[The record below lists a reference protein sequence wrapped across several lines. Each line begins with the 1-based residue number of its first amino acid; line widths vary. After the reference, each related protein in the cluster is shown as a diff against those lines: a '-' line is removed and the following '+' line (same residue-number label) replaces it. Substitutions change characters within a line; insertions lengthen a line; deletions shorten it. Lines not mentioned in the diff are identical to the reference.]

1 MQSIR
6 YCSTS
11 NHTKQKIFITCFTTK
26 QVNYAKYIGPKVL
39 KFYEDYFDIKFPLPK
54 VDMIAIPDFSAGAM
68 ENWGLIT
75 YRETALLYSPN
86 VSSSSSQHRVASVV
100 AHELAHQW
108 FGNLVTMKWWTDLW
122 LNEGF
127 ATYVASLGV
136 DYLHP
141 EWNSFD
147 EESVSNTLSIFQF
160 DALKSSHPV
169 SVPIGDPAE
178 ISQIFDKISYDKG
191 SSILRM
197 MHLFLGEETFRKGV
211 SNYLKRHK
219 YGNAQQD
226 DLWNSLTEEAHKND
240 ALPKNITVK
249 QIMNAW
255 TVKTGYPVIMVDRDY
270 KKGSAEISQKRYLS
284 DTVRSREDFE
294 TCWWVPLSYTT
305 ASELDFND
313 THPEDWLA
321 CDDNDVAVPKTLKG
335 LPDSDEWVIFNIQL
349 SGLYKVMY
357 DQKNWDL
364 LIAQLSGPDYAKISA
379 GNRAQL
385 IDDALTLAW

>member
-1 MQSIR
+1 
-6 YCSTS
+6 
-11 NHTKQKIFITCFTTK
+11 
-26 QVNYAKYIGPKVL
+26 
-39 KFYEDYFDIKFPLPK
+39 
-54 VDMIAIPDFSAGAM
+54 MIAIPDFSAGAM

-226 DLWNSLTEEAHKND
+226 DLWNSLTEEAHKNN

-249 QIMNAW
+249 QIMDAW
-255 TVKTGYPVIMVDRDY
+255 TVKTGYPVIKVDRDY
-270 KKGSAEISQKRYLS
+270 KKGTADISQKRYLS
-284 DTVRSREDFE
+284 DTVRARDELE

-335 LPDSDEWVIFNIQL
+335 MPDSDEWVLFNIQL

-364 LIAQLSGPDYAKISA
+364 LISQLSGPDYAKISA